1 MHTVLAKKKVK
12 KKKSQTCSIYLCC
25 SVVFYI
31 SVKVTCKGIIIIIR
45 FYGAQGGVRINTRST
60 PPSLSIFIVPNIASR
75 HNLSPSVFQSRP
87 ETLLK
92 RVVANIRL

>member
-12 KKKSQTCSIYLCC
+12 KKVKHVLFIY
-25 SVVFYI
+25 VVVMFI
-31 SVKVTCKGIIIIIR
+31 SVKVACKGIIIIIR
-45 FYGAQGGVRINTRST
+45 FFGAQGGVRINTRST